1 MAKER
6 QYSRIGP
13 KAFTA
18 NGTVKGQVTLSSTR
32 GFKVN
37 ARVLITS
44 STQPPLDLKV
54 KEVVSKNILIVAAN
68 ASANTPPTD
77 LSLYLVADGT
87 TIEQPA
93 QDRAVVPIDD
103 QNRATYEQEPTL
115 ARRVINVDELGNP
128 YNEDNPYPVQID
140 GDIKIGSVNVDI
152 TDKESSP
159 GAADYDII
167 RLGDGEDEL
176 AINNDGSINVVDAT
190 SSVKTPDVQNITLAA
205 AATEYSF
212 TIVEGTKRFHI
223 KNRNTG
229 VLLISYSSNNG
240 SNYFSLHAGSVYSE
254 DVSLEDD
261 LTVYI
266 QSTKGS
272 QVVEVITWK

>member
-93 QDRAVVPIDD
+93 QDRAIVPIDD

-115 ARRVINVDELGNP
+115 ARRVINVDEFGNP
-128 YNEDNPYPVQID
+128 FNEDNPYPVQID

-159 GAADYDII
+159 GANDYDII

-176 AINNDGSINVVDAT
+176 EINADGSINVVT
-190 SSVKTPDVQNITLAA
+190 SPVKTPEVQNIPLAV
-205 AATEYSF
+205 AATEYTF
-212 TIVEGTKRFHI
+212 IIEAGTKRFHI
-223 KNRNTG
+223 KNRHNG
-229 VLLISYSSNNG
+229 VLLISYLSNDG
-240 SNYFSLHAGSVYSE
+240 SNYFSLHTGSVYSE
-254 DVSLEDD
+254 DVSLEND